1 MSPAREMGA
10 ERRKAKRFKVN
21 LPTHWAGERVRERGT
36 VSDLSITGCFVL
48 TAGQTVPGE
57 PVRLVLQ
64 LPGDVSIRLVGEVV
78 YYHEEIGFAVRFTD
92 GEAADK
98 RHLASFLKRRQ
109 AEEAEAP
116 SA

>member
-1 MSPAREMGA
+1 MGV

-21 LPTHWAGERVRERGT
+21 LPAHWAGARARERGT

-57 PVRLVLQ
+57 PVSLVMQ
-64 LPGDVSIRLVGEVV
+64 LPGDVLVRLVGEVV
-78 YYHEEIGFAVRFTD
+78 YYHEEIGFAVRFTE

-98 RHLASFLKRRQ
+98 RQLAGFLKRRQ
-109 AEEAEAP
+109 AEESAAP